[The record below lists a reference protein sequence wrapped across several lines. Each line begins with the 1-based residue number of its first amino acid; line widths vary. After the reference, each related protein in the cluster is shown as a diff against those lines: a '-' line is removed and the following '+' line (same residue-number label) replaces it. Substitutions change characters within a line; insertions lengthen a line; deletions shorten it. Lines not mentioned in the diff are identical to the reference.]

1 MFFIYVLTDKWLLKQ
16 RAYLQYT
23 KLDAMNVPRRLPA
36 FKSWNANLLI
46 SRETLELDRIKYFGM
61 VDIIGGL
68 NEEEQTAQKE
78 VSVSYLL

>member
-1 MFFIYVLTDKWLLKQ
+1 MLKQ
-16 RAYLQYT
+16 LAYLQYT
-23 KLDAMNVPRRLPA
+23 KFDAMNVPRRLPA

-78 VSVSYLL
+78 VSV